1 MKEIIAY
8 CRVSTKQQGASG
20 LGLEAQR
27 AAVENYAK
35 QTGTRIAAVYVE
47 VESGRVGDRPQLAM
61 ALSHAK
67 RSKGVLVVAKL
78 DRLSRDP
85 DFLGKLMNAGV
96 EFVCCDMPAANKLT
110 IRIMAA
116 VAEQEREAISQ
127 RTKAALAA
135 AKARGMKLGSSRPD
149 HWKGRE
155 SARLAGAHAGAKAA
169 ATVHARHA
177 DEAYADLWPMMLELR
192 VKGMTLQAI
201 ADELNTQGH
210 TTRRGKRWNIVQV
223 SRVLERAAQK

>member
-8 CRVSTKQQGASG
+8 CRVSTKQQGTSG

-27 AAVENYAK
+27 AAVEAHAK
-35 QTGTRIAAVYVE
+35 QTGARIAALYVE
-47 VESGRVGDRPQLAM
+47 VESGRVADRPQLAM
-61 ALSHAK
+61 AQSHAK

-85 DFLGKLMNAGV
+85 DFLGTLMNAGV

-155 SARLAGAHAGAKAA
+155 SARLAGAHAGAIAA
-169 ATVHARHA
+169 AVVHARHA
-177 DEAYADLWPMMLELR
+177 DEYYTDLVPIIQELR
-192 VKGMTLQAI
+192 TAGKSLQEI
-201 ADELNTQGH
+201 ASELNQQGH
-210 TTRRGKRWNIVQV
+210 TTRRAKPWNPVQV
-223 SRVLERAAQK
+223 GRVLERAAKN